1 MRKQSKIIFY
11 AGIVLGVA
19 AVLTGVA
26 LSGGEKIP
34 KDFTVSYDGIK
45 TADITAGVSVHDPSV
60 IEADGTYYI
69 FGSHMSGAS
78 SEDLRNWTSIGDGYR
93 IRSLMICLE
102 QSMYLIIRETETL

>member
-34 KDFTVSYDGIK
+34 KDFTVSFYGIK
-45 TADITAGVSVHDPSV
+45 TSYISAGVSVHDPSL
-60 IEADGTYYI
+60 IEADGSY
-69 FGSHMSGAS
+69 
-78 SEDLRNWTSIGDGYR
+78 
-93 IRSLMICLE
+93 
-102 QSMYLIIRETETL
+102 

>member
-78 SEDLRNWTSIGDGYR
+78 SGHRSVTDIRSR

-102 QSMYLIIRETETL
+102 QSMYLIIREAETL

>member
-11 AGIVLGVA
+11 AGIVLGFA

-45 TADITAGVSVHDPSV
+45 TADITAV
-60 IEADGTYYI
+60 Y
-69 FGSHMSGAS
+69 
-78 SEDLRNWTSIGDGYR
+78 
-93 IRSLMICLE
+93 MIHP
-102 QSMYLIIRETETL
+102 

>member
-11 AGIVLGVA
+11 AGIVLGFA

-60 IEADGTYYI
+60 IEAFSDRICQGHHLRICGTGHQSVTDI
-69 FGSHMSGAS
+69 RS
-78 SEDLRNWTSIGDGYR
+78 R

-102 QSMYLIIRETETL
+102 QSMYLIIREAETL